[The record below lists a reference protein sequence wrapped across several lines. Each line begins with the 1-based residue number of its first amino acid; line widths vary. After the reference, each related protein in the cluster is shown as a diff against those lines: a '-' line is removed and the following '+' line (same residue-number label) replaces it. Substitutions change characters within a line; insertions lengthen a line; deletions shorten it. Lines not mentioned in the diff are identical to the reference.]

1 MTSDPGTHIVVVED
15 DPFAREVIGAFLTS
29 QGYRVSAVPDGP
41 SMFDALGREP
51 AELILMDL
59 RLPGEDGLSLTKR
72 VRDRFD
78 VGIIIVTARD
88 EIDARVVGLESG
100 ADDYVTKPFDEREL
114 LARIKS
120 VLRRLPPDRRVD
132 RSAEAEGGPH
142 ARPWRD
148 FHGFRLNETSGELIR
163 GDGVRIELTANEA
176 HLLAHLVHH
185 SGRPVARETLMTS
198 VLHRPWSPSD
208 RSIDVLI
215 TRLRGKIEPD
225 SKSPAIIKT
234 VRGVGYILTP
244 DAVREHAQWSGPGG
258 EDR

>member
-1 MTSDPGTHIVVVED
+1 MTADASPHIVVVED

-29 QGYRVSAVPDGP
+29 QGFRVSAVPDGP
-41 SMFDALGREP
+41 AMFDALDRQK

-59 RLPGEDGLSLTKR
+59 RLPGEDGLSLTRR

-78 VGIIIVTARD
+78 IGIIIVTARG

-120 VLRRLPPDRRVD
+120 VLRRVTVDRGGDRRVETGEV
-132 RSAEAEGGPH
+132 SPAP
-142 ARPWRD
+142 PWHD
-148 FHGFRLNETSGELIR
+148 FHGFRLNEASGELVR
-163 GDGVRIELTANEA
+163 GDGASIDLTGNEA
-176 HLLAHLVHH
+176 RLLAYLARH
-185 SGRPVARETLMTS
+185 SGRPIARETLMTA
-198 VLHRPWSPSD
+198 VLRRPWSPSD

-225 SKSPAIIKT
+225 SKSPTIIKT
-234 VRGVGYILTP
+234 VRGVGYVLMQET
-244 DAVREHAQWSGPGG
+244 VRESPARPNRGDSVN
-258 EDR
+258 